1 MKIEKQISISEISNE
16 ISKSIN
22 NISEKVS
29 ELEPRVAE
37 LHPEKIY
44 DSFIKV
50 DSFRR
55 ELYEIDLMSQN
66 LMSIY
71 QVYASYAHQAMSSS
85 IDSALEEDLPEE
97 VHLPEETL
105 GAGDEQA

>member
-1 MKIEKQISISEISNE
+1 MKIEKQISISEICSE
-16 ISKSIN
+16 ISKGISD
-22 NISEKVS
+22 ISEKVS
-29 ELEPRVAE
+29 ELPERVAE

-44 DSFIKV
+44 DSFTKV

-71 QVYASYAHQAMSSS
+71 QVYASYAHQAMVPVRTEA
-85 IDSALEEDLPEE
+85 DEE
-97 VHLPEETL
+97 VGSSDDVPEVV
-105 GAGDEQA
+105 DE